1 MADKTVI
8 YSIIGVVGIGVAI
21 FAVSRIVESVV
32 QSGRLKPVSSNPEK
46 KDMVDTMT
54 GGINEDTRK
63 KLSAL
68 NVDKSEFVYDK
79 TDNFAGI
86 GTKTWNAEVRSQW
99 QLDYGAP
106 LPDVITN
113 VDQFSEFDKHMRSLH
128 SLQTE
133 MKQSGTMVSNAEQ
146 FAKNIEN
153 QKWNGRRIQEQR
165 EAESKKAKGQQSTT
179 DAYVAARIAEMNA
192 RNAQPLPP
200 AANPQPGPS
209 KVNIPKVDGLGQN
222 GGHNPLYQKQSGDP
236 QTVSMPGT
244 MYNIVMQN

>member
-46 KDMVDTMT
+46 K
-54 GGINEDTRK
+54 E
-63 KLSAL
+63 
-68 NVDKSEFVYDK
+68 
-79 TDNFAGI
+79 
-86 GTKTWNAEVRSQW
+86 
-99 QLDYGAP
+99 
-106 LPDVITN
+106 
-113 VDQFSEFDKHMRSLH
+113 
-128 SLQTE
+128 
-133 MKQSGTMVSNAEQ
+133 SGTMVSNAEQ

-153 QKWNGRRIQEQR
+153 QKWNERRIQEQR